1 MNITPG
7 DRSRRTSRIRCG
19 SALLTFATVVAPLN
33 AQPVIRTLSPTIGLF
48 DLEDH
53 ELGIG
58 EHTARISTTAGEQL
72 LTIPIRIT
80 DQDQAARPIR
90 FWIGDSLPQPY
101 PNDLTLQIGTAPALP
116 LTLSIDTNLEAPA
129 WAMGAVWYQIFPER
143 FRNGDPD
150 NDPAGPSVARIGWQA
165 DFSDI
170 TVDEIE
176 LAWSRQRAGDPR
188 SLASFN
194 RRGGSRRSTIF
205 ARRYGGDLLGV
216 CEQLDHIKSL
226 GVTAIYFCPV
236 FASSSLH
243 KYDAADFRHI
253 DPTFGP
259 IAPQHESLD
268 TWEWTTADRF
278 FLHTLLPAA
287 KARGL
292 RVIIDGVWNHTGTDH
307 WAFRDVVDRGR
318 SSPYADW
325 FRVRFNDAG
334 NLVGWTAWEGQNG
347 NLPEFTQT
355 PDGDLHPEVSDHIFE
370 ITRRWMDPNG
380 DGNPSDGID
389 GWRLDVAPEI
399 GNAFWSR
406 WRAHVRSL
414 NPQAILVGEIWFDA
428 QPWFDGVAF
437 DSQMNYPFAIAAV
450 EWASGAP
457 RTSSQSLSDRLSRVF
472 SHAPHTELVQMNL
485 LASHDTPRLL
495 TMISRP
501 EAPYD
506 DGATIVE
513 LGRDAARRRPP
524 ADAHRR
530 AMLAVAIQATA
541 LGSPMVYAGDELGV
555 FGPDDPDNRKPI
567 PWPDLDPPD
576 NPDDAPDL
584 EMLAAYQEWFTI
596 RQHPDHGPIFRYG
609 TIRFLESDNPDLL
622 LFVRELNGRQ
632 ALVAVNRGDS
642 DAPIENVRNLFIHD
656 LPDARVP
663 PRSARFFTSH

>member
-1 MNITPG
+1 MNAADS
-7 DRSRRTSRIRCG
+7 DRSRRTSRTSRG
-19 SALLTFATVVAPLN
+19 FALLTAFTLAGTLH
-33 AQPVIRTLSPTIGLF
+33 AQPAIRTLSPSIGLF
-48 DLEDH
+48 DLENH
-53 ELGIG
+53 ALGIG
-58 EHTARISTTAGEQL
+58 DHVARIGTPGSEPL
-72 LTIPIRIT
+72 LTIPFRIN
-80 DQDQAARPIR
+80 DPEHAARPIR
-90 FWIGDSLPQPY
+90 FWIGNATQQPLP
-101 PNDLTLQIGTAPALP
+101 NNLTLQIGNAPPLP
-116 LTLSIDTNLEAPA
+116 LTLAMDNNLEAPG

-143 FRNGDPD
+143 FRNGDPG
-150 NDPAGPSVARIGWQA
+150 NDPSGPSVARTSWQS

-205 ARRYGGDLLGV
+205 ARRYGGDLIGV
-216 CEQLDHIKSL
+216 YEQLDHIKSL

-259 IAPQHESLD
+259 VTTQHESLD
-268 TWEWTTADRF
+268 TWNWTAADQY

-307 WAFRDVVDRGR
+307 WAFRDVVERGR

-325 FRVRFNDAG
+325 FRARFNDAG

-355 PDGDLHPEVSDHIFE
+355 PDGDLHPEVSEHIFE

-380 DGNPSDGID
+380 DGDPSDGID

-414 NPQAILVGEIWFDA
+414 NPDAILVGEIWFDA

-437 DSQMNYPFAIAAV
+437 DSQMNYPFAIATV

-485 LASHDTPRLL
+485 LGSHDTPRLL

-513 LGRDAARRRPP
+513 LGRDAARQRPS

-541 LGSPMVYAGDELGV
+541 LGAPMVYAGDELGV

-567 PWPDLDPPD
+567 PWPDLDTPD

-584 EMLAAYQEWFTI
+584 SMLAAYQEWFTI
-596 RQHPDHGPIFRYG
+596 RQHPDYGPIFRYG
-609 TIRFLESDNPDLL
+609 TIRFLDSGNPDLL
-622 LFVRELNGRQ
+622 IFERELNGRK
-632 ALVAVNRGDS
+632 ALIAVNRGDS
-642 DAPIENVRNLFIHD
+642 DAPLATLDHPFIHD
-656 LPDARVP
+656 LSDSRVP
-663 PRSARFFTSH
+663 PLSARIYTSE